1 MALPL
6 PSSFLK
12 LPADVITAAAAAA
25 AVTACAAAAATPANT
40 SAATMSFSLLLKIV
54 YLNWLRLIATIS
66 QGFRTCFKLAI
77 TGGSVVEHW
86 AVTREVVSSTPAG
99 PTLRVLK

>member
-1 MALPL
+1 MALPLPL

-25 AVTACAAAAATPANT
+25 AVTAGAAAAATPANT

-54 YLNWLRLIATIS
+54 YLNWLRLIATI
-66 QGFRTCFKLAI
+66 
-77 TGGSVVEHW
+77 
-86 AVTREVVSSTPAG
+86 
-99 PTLRVLK
+99 

>member
-1 MALPL
+1 MALSLLL

-40 SAATMSFSLLLKIV
+40 SAATMSFSLLLKMV

-77 TGGSVVEHW
+77 T
-86 AVTREVVSSTPAG
+86 
-99 PTLRVLK
+99 